1 MIVSFLRVIAE
12 GNATSLCYNGR
23 LFYQRCTEFFLFNP
37 AGLTGQKFMA
47 ERPGKN
53 TGLPDC

>member
-1 MIVSFLRVIAE
+1 MEGFSINVVQNFLI
-12 GNATSLCYNGR
+12 
-23 LFYQRCTEFFLFNP
+23 NP
-37 AGLTGQKFMA
+37 AGLTSQKFMA